1 MLKKLS
7 NIFRSNHSKAKT
19 KPRILKSGQHN
30 LSPEKISSGAIKVVE
45 QLQLSSYE
53 AYLVGGCVR
62 DLMMGIKPK
71 DFDVATNATP
81 EQTKQL
87 FHRSRIIGRR
97 FQIVHVRADSEIIE
111 VTTFRAQHTGAKNQ
125 LGASQHSSKG
135 MLLRDNIFG
144 SVEEDAI
151 RRDFTM
157 NALYYCPQNN
167 SVFDYTDGLS
177 DINNRLIRIIGNAS
191 ERYREDPVRMIRA
204 VRFAAKLGFS
214 IEKDSSVAIH
224 KLCLLLADIP
234 PARLF
239 DEVLK
244 LFMNGY
250 ALAGFYL
257 LREYKIFGILFPAT
271 EAALGNESN
280 YYLKFI
286 EQALINTDKRIRTNQ
301 RVTPAF
307 LFAALLWPA
316 LKEREGKNHQP
327 EKVNIFSLY
336 STAGI
341 VIAEQ
346 CQRLAIPRRFTLPM
360 KEIWE
365 LQLRLPR
372 RAGNQAFKLLTNKRF
387 RAGYD
392 FLLLREDAGEIQ
404 PELGQWWTVFQDA
417 EEANQKDMVSAIQ
430 SLKIKSQKNQPTKSL
445 LPIRKPKL

>member
-7 NIFRSNHSKAKT
+7 NIFRSNPSRVKT
-19 KPRILKSGQHN
+19 KPHMLKSGQHN
-30 LSPEKISSGAIKVVE
+30 LSSKKINSGAVKVVE
-45 QLQLSSYE
+45 QLQLSGYE
-53 AYLVGGCVR
+53 AYLVGGCIR
-62 DLMMGIKPK
+62 DLMMDIKPK

-81 EQTKQL
+81 EQAKQL

-97 FQIVHVRADSEIIE
+97 FQIVHVRAGSEIIE
-111 VTTFRAQHTGAKNQ
+111 VTTFRAQHTGTKNQ
-125 LGASQHSSKG
+125 PGKSQHSSKG

-144 SVEEDAI
+144 SVGEDAI

-167 SVFDYTDGLS
+167 NIFDYTDGLS

-191 ERYREDPVRMIRA
+191 ERYREDPVRMLRA
-204 VRFAAKLGFS
+204 LRFSAKLGFS
-214 IEKDSSVAIH
+214 IEEGSSAAIH
-224 KLCLLLADIP
+224 KLRLLLADIP
-234 PARLF
+234 PARQF

-244 LFMNGY
+244 LFMHGY
-250 ALAGFYL
+250 ALAGFHL

-271 EAALGNESN
+271 EAALEGESN

-316 LKEREGKNHQP
+316 LKEREGKDHQT
-327 EKVNIFSLY
+327 EKVNIFSLH
-336 STAGI
+336 SAAGNI
-341 VIAEQ
+341 ITEQ

-404 PELGQWWTVFQDA
+404 PELGHWWTVFQDA
-417 EEANQKDMVSAIQ
+417 EEADLKEMVGAVQ
-430 SLKIKSQKNQPTKSL
+430 SLKNKPSKKSIHKKPSSHQKT
-445 LPIRKPKL
+445 